1 VNKKQK
7 YLNNPTNTLYFLIV
21 GGVLDIL
28 LLLNGEWAKIPPNK
42 SIMTNILYEKYQNTI
57 NLKASNFCWE

>member
-42 SIMTNILYEKYQNTI
+42 SIMTNILYKKY
-57 NLKASNFCWE
+57 